1 MAADPELFLAAED
14 DDVSWEEEEEEE
26 VEEEVEEDDDDDD
39 DDEAASSRRLFLS
52 LREAVVPAVS
62 ELLELP
68 RDMLRAA
75 APGLDFCFSH
85 GCICVFTFVREL
97 PTTQLGRTTTC
108 SSSLVELLS
117 SSAAR
122 SE

>member
-1 MAADPELFLAAED
+1 MSLSPSLRFRDPFIWTAADPELFLAAED

-26 VEEEVEEDDDDDD
+26 DDEEVEEEEDDDDDDDD

-68 RDMLRAA
+68 RDMRRVA
-75 APGLDFCFSH
+75 APG
-85 GCICVFTFVREL
+85 
-97 PTTQLGRTTTC
+97 
-108 SSSLVELLS
+108 
-117 SSAAR
+117 
-122 SE
+122 